1 MLVHDWYTYKQ
12 QESQKIL
19 QFSTEP
25 VLLRS
30 KDVFPEQKSF
40 TVSSLLIVT
49 LELLTFPLILRVL
62 EKFHIQI

>member
-25 VLLRS
+25 VLLRG

-49 LELLTFPLILRVL
+49 LELLTFPLRVL